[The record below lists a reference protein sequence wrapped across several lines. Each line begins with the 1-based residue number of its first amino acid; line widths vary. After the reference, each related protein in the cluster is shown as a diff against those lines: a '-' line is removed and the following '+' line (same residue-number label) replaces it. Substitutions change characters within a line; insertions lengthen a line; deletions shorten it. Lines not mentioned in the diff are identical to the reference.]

1 MADRT
6 YKNGFDIKKEML
18 GNVEELK
25 EKLPPFIQETVVDYL
40 RKDGIVI
47 GVSGGVDSAL
57 IATLAVEALGPD
69 HVYGL
74 LLPEKESSPSSRELA
89 TRLCKKLKISFGEV
103 PITPMLES
111 FGIYTQKESLI
122 RELFPQ
128 YDPAIHTTNLFL
140 PPGISSTS
148 LLALPSIR
156 LSDEKGSISTKR
168 LSAPQYLKL
177 ISLQNVKQRTR
188 MITLYMQAE
197 KMNYSVSGTTNK
209 SELLTGYFVK
219 FGDGGVDLEPI
230 ADMYKLQ
237 VYKLSELLKI
247 DAKIISRA
255 PSPDTWSHFTSD
267 EDFYLRM
274 PYDILDQLL
283 YAEEHDLPSEIIM
296 KNTGLDTTQIESAL
310 KHIHTMKN
318 ASRMLQLSPPVYMQ
332 KVRNVL

>member
-1 MADRT
+1 MANRT
-6 YKNGFDIKKEML
+6 FKDGFDIKKAML
-18 GNVEELK
+18 SNVKDLK
-25 EKLPPFIQETVVDYL
+25 EKLPLFIQETVVDTL
-40 RKDGIVI
+40 KKEGIVI

-57 IATLAVEALGPD
+57 IATLAVEALGSD
-69 HVYGL
+69 HVFGL
-74 LLPEKESSPSSRELA
+74 ILPEKESSPSSRELA
-89 TRLCKKLKISFGEV
+89 MRLCRKLNIPYGEV

-111 FGIYTQKESLI
+111 FGIYTQKESLL

-140 PPGISSTS
+140 PPGISSQS

-156 LSDEKGSISTKR
+156 LSNEKGSIGTKR

-177 ISLQNVKQRTR
+177 LSLQNVKQRTR
-188 MITLYMQAE
+188 MIVLYMHAE

-230 ADMYKLQ
+230 ADLYKLQ
-237 VYKLSELLKI
+237 IYKLAEMLTI
-247 DAKIISRA
+247 DPKIISRA

-283 YAEEHDLPSEIIM
+283 YAEEHQIPVAIVL
-296 KNTGLDTTQIESAL
+296 KNTGLNTRQIESAL
-310 KHIHTMKN
+310 KHIHTMKH
-318 ASRMLQLSPPVYMQ
+318 ASRMLQSAPPVY
-332 KVRNVL
+332 KE

>member
-1 MADRT
+1 MANRT
-6 YKNGFDIKKEML
+6 FKDGFDIKKAML
-18 GNVEELK
+18 SKVGDLK
-25 EKLPPFIQETVVDYL
+25 EKLPPFIQETVVDTL
-40 RKDGIVI
+40 KKDGIVI
-47 GVSGGVDSAL
+47 GVSGGVDSSL
-57 IATLAVEALGPD
+57 IATLAVEALGND

-89 TRLCKKLKISFGEV
+89 LRLCRKLKIPFGEV

-111 FGIYTQKESLI
+111 FGIYTQKESLM
-122 RELFPQ
+122 REMFPQ

-140 PPGISSTS
+140 PPGISGS

-156 LSDEKGSISTKR
+156 LSNEKGSIGTKR

-188 MITLYMQAE
+188 MIVLYMHAE

-230 ADMYKLQ
+230 ADLYKLQ
-237 VYKLSELLKI
+237 VYHLSEMLTI
-247 DAKIISRA
+247 DKNIISRA

-283 YAEEHDLPSEIIM
+283 YAEEYHIPLEIVQ
-296 KNTGLDTTQIESAL
+296 KNTGLNAGQIESAL
-310 KHIHTMKN
+310 KHIHTMN
-318 ASRMLQLSPPVYMQ
+318 HASHMLQLPPPVY
-332 KVRNVL
+332 KE

>member
-1 MADRT
+1 MVTKKT

-18 GNVEELK
+18 GDVEGLK
-25 EKLPPFIQETVVDYL
+25 EKLPAFIKKTVHEQL
-40 RKDGIVI
+40 KKDGIVI

-57 IATLAVEALGPD
+57 IATLAVQALGPD
-69 HVYGL
+69 HVFGL
-74 LLPEKESSPSSRELA
+74 ILPEKESSPSSRELA
-89 TRLCKKLKISFGEV
+89 IKLCKKLKIPYEEV

-111 FGIYTQKESLI
+111 FDIYHRKAALLK
-122 RELFPQ
+122 ELFPQ
-128 YDPAIHTTNLFL
+128 YDPKIHTTNLFL
-140 PPGISSTS
+140 PPGIASQS

-156 LSDEKGSISTKR
+156 LSDKNGSLETRR
-168 LSAPQYLKL
+168 LSAVQYRNL

-188 MITLYMQAE
+188 MIALYMQAE

-219 FGDGGVDLEPI
+219 FGDGGVDIEPI

-237 VYKLSELLKI
+237 VYKLSEMLNI
-247 DAKIISRA
+247 DKNIISRA

-283 YAEEHDLPSEIIM
+283 YAEEHNIPLEIVY
-296 KNTGLDTTQIESAL
+296 KNTGLNADQAESAL
-310 KHIHTMKN
+310 KHIHTMKR
-318 ASRMLQLSPPVYMQ
+318 ASQMLQLLPPVYM
-332 KVRNVL
+332 L

>member
-1 MADRT
+1 MVSKKT
-6 YKNGFDIKKEML
+6 YKDGFDIKKEML
-18 GNVEELK
+18 GKVEDLK
-25 EKLPPFIQETVVDYL
+25 EKLPDFLHKTVHDL
-40 RKDGIVI
+40 LHKDGIVI

-57 IATLAVEALGPD
+57 IATLAVQALGPD

-74 LLPEKESSPSSRELA
+74 ILPEKESSPSSRELA
-89 TRLCKKLKISFGEV
+89 LKLCKKLKIPYGEV

-111 FGIYTQKESLI
+111 FNIYNRKAALLK
-122 RELFPQ
+122 ELFPR
-128 YDPAIHTTNLFL
+128 YDPKIHTTNLFL
-140 PPGISSTS
+140 PPGIASQS

-156 LSDEKGSISTKR
+156 LSDKTGSLETKR
-168 LSAPQYLKL
+168 LSALQYRNL

-188 MITLYMQAE
+188 MIALYMQAE

-219 FGDGGVDLEPI
+219 FGDGGVDIEPI

-237 VYKLSELLKI
+237 VYKLSEMLNI
-247 DAKIISRA
+247 DKNIISRA

-283 YAEEHDLPSEIIM
+283 YAEEHDIPLEIVY
-296 KNTGLDTTQIESAL
+296 KNTGLNASQAESAL
-310 KHIHTMKN
+310 KHIHTMKK
-318 ASRMLQLSPPVYMQ
+318 ASQMLQLLPPVYM
-332 KVRNVL
+332 L

>member
-1 MADRT
+1 MAKTSFKD
-6 YKNGFDIKKEML
+6 GFDIKKAML
-18 GNVEELK
+18 SHVEDLK
-25 EKLPPFIQETVVDYL
+25 EKLPLFIKETIVDNL
-40 RKDGIVI
+40 KKDGIVI

-57 IATLAVEALGPD
+57 IATLAVEALGSD

-74 LLPEKESSPSSRELA
+74 ILPEKESSPSSRELA
-89 TRLCKKLKISFGEV
+89 MRLCRKLKIPFGEV

-111 FGIYTQKESLI
+111 FGIYRQKESLLQ
-122 RELFPQ
+122 ELFPQ

-140 PPGISSTS
+140 PPGISSVS

-156 LSDEKGSISTKR
+156 LSNEKGSISTKR

-188 MITLYMQAE
+188 MIVLYMQAE

-230 ADMYKLQ
+230 ADLYKLQ

-247 DAKIISRA
+247 DKKIISRA

-283 YAEEHDLPSEIIM
+283 YAEEHNLPREIVL
-296 KNTGLDTTQIESAL
+296 KSTGLNSNQIESAL
-310 KHIHTMKN
+310 KHIHTMKH
-318 ASRMLQLSPPVYMQ
+318 ASLMLQLPPPVY
-332 KVRNVL
+332 RE

>member
-18 GNVEELK
+18 GNVADLK
-25 EKLPPFIQETVVDYL
+25 EKLPHFMKETVSDTL
-40 RKDGIVI
+40 NKEGIVI

-57 IATLAVEALGPD
+57 IATLAVKALGPD
-69 HVYGL
+69 RVYGL
-74 LLPEKESSPSSRELA
+74 ILPEKESSPSSRELA
-89 TRLCKKLKISFGEV
+89 LRLCKKLKIPCGEV

-111 FGIYTQKESLI
+111 FGIYTQKEALLK
-122 RELFPQ
+122 ELFPL
-128 YDPAIHTTNLFL
+128 YDPSIHSTNLFL
-140 PPGISSTS
+140 PPGIASQS
-148 LLALPSIR
+148 LLSLPSIR

-188 MITLYMQAE
+188 MIVLYMHAE
-197 KMNYSVSGTTNK
+197 KMNYAVSGTTNK

-219 FGDGGVDLEPI
+219 FGDGGVDIEPI
-230 ADMYKLQ
+230 ADLYKLQ
-237 VYKLSELLKI
+237 VYNLSEMLKI
-247 DAKIISRA
+247 DKNIISRP

-283 YAEEHDLPSEIIM
+283 YAEEHHIPMEIVR
-296 KNTGLDTTQIESAL
+296 KNTNLSISQIESAK
-310 KHIHTMKN
+310 KHIDRMKN
-318 ASRMLQLSPPVYMQ
+318 ASRMLQMPPPVF
-332 KVRNVL
+332 R